1 MKMVVSIISK
11 KINVLIFRRISLI
24 FLFSS
29 IFISIISTLL
39 GIDIL
44 AIIGLILLTIFV
56 IMSVIFWRCPFCK
69 KRLPMRFDIKNNV
82 DEVICPY
89 CKANLLYGEDIK

>member
-1 MKMVVSIISK
+1 MNK

-29 IFISIISTLL
+29 IFISIIGFLL
-39 GIDIL
+39 GINIL
-44 AIIGLILLTIFV
+44 GIIGSILLTIFV
-56 IMSVIFWRCPFCK
+56 IMSVVFWRCPFCK

-89 CKANLLYGEDIK
+89 CEANLLYGEDKR